1 MASRTACSIARDLR
15 RETFNKV
22 MHFSPAEVGKFS
34 QASLITRCTNDIQQ
48 IQMAATLF
56 IRMCL
61 MAPVMGIVAVTRVLA
76 NHTGLEWTIAVAII
90 AVSAVVGVLMGLT
103 MPKFKKM
110 QSFVDRVNL
119 TARELL
125 DGLMPIRSFNR
136 EEHELERF
144 DKASLDLMTTQLYT
158 NRAMSFMMPLMML
171 VMNCITVLI
180 VWFGAQ
186 GVSDGVMQVGNMM
199 AFISYTMQIV
209 MAFMILTMVSVILPR
224 AEVAVER
231 VEEVITCPT
240 SINDP
245 ASPKLPAASAP
256 RGELTFRDVSFQ
268 YPAARA
274 DVISG
279 VNFTTHAG
287 QMLGIIGSTGSG
299 KSTLVQLI
307 PRLYDVTGGSISI
320 DGIDVRDMT
329 LSELRRR
336 IGYIPQQGRLF
347 SGTVESNLKF
357 AGDMVSDEDMRQ
369 AARIAQAEDFI
380 AEREGGYDSPISQ
393 GGSNVSGGQRQ
404 RLAIARALAKK
415 PEVVV
420 FDDSFSA
427 LDYKTDAR
435 LREELAKN
443 VTDAALVVVAQR
455 IATIMHADQIIV
467 LDDGHVVGTGTH
479 EELLHSCPAYLEIA
493 QSQLSAEELGLT
505 QEEIEAVMEG
515 GER

>member
-1 MASRTACSIARDLR
+1 
-15 RETFNKV
+15 
-22 MHFSPAEVGKFS
+22 
-34 QASLITRCTNDIQQ
+34 
-48 IQMAATLF
+48 
-56 IRMCL
+56 
-61 MAPVMGIVAVTRVLA
+61 
-76 NHTGLEWTIAVAII
+76 
-90 AVSAVVGVLMGLT
+90 
-103 MPKFKKM
+103 
-110 QSFVDRVNL
+110 
-119 TARELL
+119 
-125 DGLMPIRSFNR
+125 
-136 EEHELERF
+136 
-144 DKASLDLMTTQLYT
+144 
-158 NRAMSFMMPLMML
+158 
-171 VMNCITVLI
+171 
-180 VWFGAQ
+180 
-186 GVSDGVMQVGNMM
+186 
-199 AFISYTMQIV
+199 
-209 MAFMILTMVSVILPR
+209 
-224 AEVAVER
+224 
-231 VEEVITCPT
+231 
-240 SINDP
+240 
-245 ASPKLPAASAP
+245 
-256 RGELTFRDVSFQ
+256 
-268 YPAARA
+268 
-274 DVISG
+274 
-279 VNFTTHAG
+279 
-287 QMLGIIGSTGSG
+287 MLGIIGSTGSG

-307 PRLYDVTGGSISI
+307 PRLYDVTGGSISL

-357 AGDMVSDEDMRQ
+357 AGDMVSDDDMHR

-505 QEEIEAVMEG
+505 QEEIAAVTEG